1 MDNNFEQFEQDIQE
15 KPIDWREIVEKLIY
29 NWKWFVLSV
38 IIALIAGFIYS
49 RTQNDVYEVK
59 SSILIIDQ
67 SKSGQMNEV
76 SVLKQLDAAGIG
88 GGKSTSSVNNEEQV
102 MRSTAL
108 MKRVVNRLELQTSYS
123 HRVFMKSEDMYTA
136 SPLYV
141 HLDSLS
147 LSHLKSSL
155 ELNIKPEN
163 GQLTIDGSYN
173 SSTFQLQAK
182 ELPAILKTPAGRI
195 YILLRSGKTFP
206 NEPIQVT
213 INTTFNT
220 AKYLASAALTTEVGK
235 MADVIDLAL
244 KTSNV
249 QKGQDI
255 LNTLS
260 DIYNQDATEQNNLSA
275 INTATFIDGRLKLLT
290 SELGDVEKDVENYKK
305 TNKLTDI
312 DVDAQMY
319 LDKNNTY
326 DQLQV
331 QVEMQQH
338 LIKYVEEFIHNPANQ
353 SALVPNLG
361 LTDVGLIAV
370 IQKYNELVML
380 REQVAHGSS
389 VENPALKT
397 LNQQINATRKA
408 IQISISNS
416 RKGLQINDADLGAQN
431 LLIQSKI
438 RDIPRQEREFIEIKR
453 QQQVKETL
461 YLFLLQKREEASL
474 NMAVTVPKGRVL
486 NAPDDATQVGP
497 HRTTIMLVFL
507 VIGLLVP
514 AVIIYLLEI
523 INTSI
528 RNRADVEKNSKIPVI
543 SELGHN
549 DSGSIFIDYKTNT
562 CANSEL
568 FRLLRAKLQFTLD
581 HPTEKVILV
590 TSTISGEGKTF
601 VGINLSVMLS
611 LSEKKVLIIGMDL
624 RKPQL
629 AKYFGIEFKD
639 GITAYLSGQI
649 TDYKSLLYKNI
660 EFPLLDVL
668 PAGVI
673 PPNPNELIM
682 KKRFDSLLD
691 ELKKQYDYI
700 VIDSAPVGVVSDS
713 YLIDRVSDLTLYVC
727 RARYTDKRTIEFI
740 NRIQDEK
747 SLKRL
752 FLVVNDV
759 DLDSNKYA
767 YHRKYGYGYGKQRY
781 GYGYGYGKKKT
792 DTENDV

>member
-15 KPIDWREIVEKLIY
+15 KPIDWREIFEKIIFY
-29 NWKWFVLSV
+29 WQWFLFSAV
-38 IIALIAGFIYS
+38 IAIIAGFFYS
-49 RTQNDVYEVK
+49 RTQNDAYEVK

-67 SKSGQMNEV
+67 SKSGQMNEL
-76 SVLKQLDAAGIG
+76 SVLKQLDAVGIG
-88 GGKSTSSVNNEEQV
+88 GGKSATMANNEEQV
-102 MRSTAL
+102 IHSTTL
-108 MKRVVNRLELQTSYS
+108 MKRVVNNLELHTNYS
-123 HRVFMKSEDMYTA
+123 HKVFLKREDLYTA

-147 LSHLKSSL
+147 LNQLQFLL
-155 ELNIKPEN
+155 ELDITPED
-163 GQLTIDGSYN
+163 GQLSIKGNYN
-173 SSTFQLQAK
+173 DSVFQLQVK
-182 ELPAILKTPAGRI
+182 KLPAILKTPAGII
-195 YILLRSGKTFP
+195 YVLLRPGKTFP
-206 NEPIQVT
+206 DEPIKVT
-213 INTTFNT
+213 INNPSKV
-220 AKYLASAALTTEVGK
+220 AKFLAEKSLTTEVGK
-235 MADVIDLAL
+235 LADVIDLTLTVDHA
-244 KTSNV
+244 

-260 DIYNQDATEQNNLSA
+260 TIYNQDATEQNNLSA
-275 INTATFIDGRLKLLT
+275 INTATFIDGRLKLLA
-290 SELGDVEKDVENYKK
+290 SELGDVEKDVESYKK
-305 TNKLTDI
+305 ANKLTDI
-312 DVDAQMY
+312 DEDAKMY

-353 SALVPNLG
+353 SALIPNLG
-361 LTDVGLIAV
+361 LTDVGLVAV
-370 IQKYNELVML
+370 IQKYNELLMT
-380 REQVAHGSS
+380 RGRIAQGSS
-389 VENPALKT
+389 SENPVLKT
-397 LNQQINATRKA
+397 LNEQINATRKA
-408 IQISISNS
+408 IQISISNT
-416 RKGLQINDADLGAQN
+416 RKGLQISNTDLGAQN
-431 LLIQSKI
+431 SLIQSKI
-438 RDIPRQEREFIEIKR
+438 RDMPRQEREFIEIKR
-453 QQQVKETL
+453 QQQVKESL

-497 HRTTIMLVFL
+497 HRTMIMLVFL

-514 AVIIYLLEI
+514 AAIIYLLEI
-523 INTSI
+523 TNTSI
-528 RNRADVEKNSKIPVI
+528 RNRTDVEKNTKIPVI

-549 DSGSIFIDYKTNT
+549 DSGSVFIDYRTN
-562 CANSEL
+562 ASSNSEL
-568 FRLLRAKLQFTLD
+568 FRLLRTKLQFTLD

-590 TSTISGEGKTF
+590 TSTMPGEGKTF

-611 LSEKKVLIIGMDL
+611 LSEKKVLIMGMDL

-629 AKYFGIEFKD
+629 AKHFGIEFKD

-649 TDYKSLLYKNI
+649 TDYKSMI
-660 EFPLLDVL
+660 FSSPEFPLLDIL

-682 KKRFDSLLD
+682 KKRFDTLLD
-691 ELKKQYDYI
+691 ELKEQYDYI

-727 RARYTDKRTIEFI
+727 RARYTDKRNIDFV

-759 DLDSNKYA
+759 DLESNKYA
-767 YHRKYGYGYGKQRY
+767 YHRKYGYGYGNHRY
-781 GYGYGYGKKKT
+781 GYGYGYGSKKT
-792 DTENDV
+792 DIEKNV